1 MEFHPILD
9 KPKTGPE
16 VRLKRSSQKSKELN
30 SKSYEV
36 YMKDLTN
43 EDVRMLN
50 QVAQLLDTQYLNRTI
65 EVVRRKRFALASWV
79 MGWEF
84 LQTYRSIKTIKD
96 NIRTLQEQ
104 NPLQQDQIIE
114 LTHYLNITYGHVSSN
129 RYAVTNLQVKMAEV
143 NKTLIAA
150 LSDVKFVKY
159 SVAIINDIRIILAK
173 LTLGAISL
181 EQNVNATYEYL
192 RVLSSKPVNPLIIP
206 PDSLRKVLAQVKEDM
221 KGIQGYNYQ
230 RTQTSIYGITTQ

>member
-1 MEFHPILD
+1 MEFHPTLD
-9 KPKTGPE
+9 KPEMGPE
-16 VRLKRSSQKSKELN
+16 ARLKRSSQKNKELK

-36 YMKDLTN
+36 CMKDLTD

-50 QVAQLLDTQYLNRTI
+50 QVAQLLDTHYLNRTI
-65 EVVRRKRFALASWV
+65 KVVRRKRFGLASWV
-79 MGWEF
+79 MGWGF

-104 NPLQQDQIIE
+104 SLLQQDQIIE
-114 LTHYLNITYGHVSSN
+114 LTHYLNITYGYVSSN

-173 LTLGAISL
+173 LTMS
-181 EQNVNATYEYL
+181 YEF
-192 RVLSSKPVNPLIIP
+192 
-206 PDSLRKVLAQVKEDM
+206 
-221 KGIQGYNYQ
+221 
-230 RTQTSIYGITTQ
+230 RTEHECHT